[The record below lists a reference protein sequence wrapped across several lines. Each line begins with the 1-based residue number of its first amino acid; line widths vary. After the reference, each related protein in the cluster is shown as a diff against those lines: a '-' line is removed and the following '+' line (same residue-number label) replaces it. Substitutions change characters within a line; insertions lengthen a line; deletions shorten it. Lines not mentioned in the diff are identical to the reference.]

1 MRTVNRIL
9 LDQTMKGLASLYAK
23 CYRGKE
29 AQNALAE
36 ARSGN
41 RMWQVIGIA
50 GVFLAVGAGYA
61 ISGGHFAVLLGAAGP
76 ELLTILGAGCMTVLI
91 GNDFGTVRHLF
102 GGLPKIF
109 AGPRWKKADYQD
121 ALCLL
126 FLLVR
131 VARQEGNMALE
142 KHIESPAQ
150 SSIFSRFPRLV
161 ADKFLISFIAD
172 VLRSVTMNFTDPH
185 TVSEMME
192 AELEKRH
199 HEELRAPK
207 ALSTLADGLPAL
219 GIVAAVLGVIKA
231 MGAIS
236 ESPDVLGHMIG
247 SALVGTLLGVF
258 LAYGLVGPL
267 AARLR
272 GVLEE
277 ESAMPGLVRH
287 VITAHLSALAP
298 QLAVEVGR
306 KVVPS
311 HMQPSFSELDEALS
325 ELAKVTRQKEAA

>member
-1 MRTVNRIL
+1 
-9 LDQTMKGLASLYAK
+9 
-23 CYRGKE
+23 
-29 AQNALAE
+29 
-36 ARSGN
+36 
-41 RMWQVIGIA
+41 MWQVIGIA
-50 GVFLAVGAGYA
+50 GVFLAVGTGYA
-61 ISGGHFAVLLGAAGP
+61 ISGGHFAVLLEAAGP

-91 GNDFGTVRHLF
+91 GNDIGTVRHVF
-102 GGLPKIF
+102 GGLLKVF

-142 KHIESPAQ
+142 KHIESPEQ
-150 SSIFSRFPRLV
+150 SAIFTRFPRLA
-161 ADKFLISFIAD
+161 ADKFLTSFIAD
-172 VLRSVTMNFTDPH
+172 VFRSITMNFTDPH
-185 TVSEMME
+185 TVGDMME
-192 AELEKRH
+192 SELEERH

-207 ALSTLADGLPAL
+207 ALATMADALPAL

-236 ESPDVLGHMIG
+236 ESPDVLGRMIG

-258 LAYGLVGPL
+258 LAYGLIGPL
-267 AARLR
+267 AVRMR

-277 ESAMPGLVRH
+277 EGAMPGLVRH
-287 VITAHLSALAP
+287 VITAHLGALAP

-311 HMQPSFSELDEALS
+311 HLQPSFSELDDAVG
-325 ELAKVTRQKEAA
+325 ELAKGTRQKEAA